1 MRYEMREDD
10 HTQSQSY
17 IKGHVQNIN
26 ILVNLKNI
34 KKYKLMCMIPI

>member
-1 MRYEMREDD
+1 MRCEKMITHRADL
-10 HTQSQSY
+10 

>member
-26 ILVNLKNI
+26 ILKVNLKNI
-34 KKYKLMCMIPI
+34 NYVYQYD